1 MSSKT
6 ETKST
11 VDGNQLAET
20 ESLSTSLS
28 QPNCRNN
35 DVSFKLNATVVFTP
49 GDKIRDNKI
58 TACFKLCVMHKFL
71 RVSWNTPDR
80 NRAIRTYVSI

>member
-1 MSSKT
+1 MIVHSKIGVKIHSIPRNHMSSKT

-28 QPNCRNN
+28 QPKCRNN
-35 DVSFKLNATVVFTP
+35 DVNFKLNATVVL
-49 GDKIRDNKI
+49 RDNKI
-58 TACFKLCVMHKFL
+58 TACFKFCVMPKC
-71 RVSWNTPDR
+71 
-80 NRAIRTYVSI
+80 